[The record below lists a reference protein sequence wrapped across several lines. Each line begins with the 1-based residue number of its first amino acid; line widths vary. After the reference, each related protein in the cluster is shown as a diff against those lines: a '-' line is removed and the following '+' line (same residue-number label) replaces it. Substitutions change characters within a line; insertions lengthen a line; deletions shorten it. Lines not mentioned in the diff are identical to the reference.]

1 MSIRFATNEEI
12 DSWNKLVIS
21 NPDKGNIFQT
31 YEFAKIKGKN
41 RWTPRFIVID
51 SIYIMVLE
59 RKIPNLGYYWYIPK
73 GPGINSVNGLK
84 KILPIITIFAKQ
96 NKVFAVKLEPELI
109 YNAELVKSLKKSG
122 LILCKGIQ
130 AANTVLID
138 ITDSIDD
145 IITRF
150 SSKTRYNIR
159 SAKKTEI
166 KMQSVPIN
174 NKNCKLFYDM
184 MVSTING
191 RSPLRNYDYF
201 KDYWQ
206 SHDKAG
212 TGAFLFASCE
222 GKIISTDFITYLG
235 HKAYRKDA
243 ASDHS
248 SSVRGASALLE
259 VYAIEFL
266 KRKGVTVYDL
276 YGAPPSDQI
285 KNTNHPFYGFG
296 TFKAGFNPNITDYI
310 GSLDLVIKPIAYKI
324 WAKAGERLA
333 RRIYRSIYHDIF
345 Y

>member
-1 MSIRFATNEEI
+1 MNIRFATNEEI
-12 DSWNKLVIS
+12 NSWNKLVKS

-31 YEFAKIKGKN
+31 KEFAQIKGKN
-41 RWTPRFIVID
+41 RWKPRFIVID
-51 SIYIMVLE
+51 SIHTMLLE
-59 RKIPNLGYYWYIPK
+59 RKVPILGYFWYIPK
-73 GPGINSVNGLK
+73 GPGVASADGLK
-84 KILPIITIFAKQ
+84 KILPAMINFAQ
-96 NKVFAVKLEPELI
+96 LNKVFTIKLEPEL
-109 YNAELVKSLKKSG
+109 AHDTGTTKSLTKSG

-138 ITDSIDD
+138 ISGSISD
-145 IITRF
+145 IIASF

-159 SAKKTEI
+159 SAKKVGI

-174 NKNCKLFYDM
+174 NENCKLFYDM

-191 RSPLRNYDYF
+191 RSPLRNYEYF
-201 KDYWQ
+201 RNYWQ

-212 TGAFLFASCE
+212 TGAFLFASFDD
-222 GKIISTDFITYLG
+222 KVISMDFITFLG

-248 SSVRGASALLE
+248 SSIRGVSALLE

-266 KRKGVTVYDL
+266 KEKNITVYDL
-276 YGAPPSDQI
+276 YGTPPSNEI
-285 KNTNHPFYGFG
+285 KNQNHPFYGFG

-310 GSLDLVIKPIAYKI
+310 GSLDLIIKPIAYKL
-324 WAKAGERLA
+324 WTKLGERLA
-333 RRIYRSIYHDIF
+333 RRIYRLIYHDIF